1 MVNVIAFVD
10 FCGDFIRFS
19 AKYLW
24 NSLTDR
30 TIWIWKFGRQQSW
43 HHVKSNARHTKNPLK
58 MLRFI
63 VLFQSLNW
71 IEWQTLCHQNSVC
84 QVVFFCNCCEYNN
97 KYHVK
102 DVHEIAKS
110 NEHRMAK
117 ALLLRKQKNL
127 RIEKYRH
134 TIIVYIVLLSSCF
147 YSVIYVFI
155 VNYTFMRLQTVTNV
169 LVARVNHSTWERESV
184 VWYNRHK
191 KHLWWD
197 WWIRVRE

>member
-84 QVVFFCNCCEYNN
+84 QVVFFFAIVANIITNTMLKMYM
-97 KYHVK
+97 
-102 DVHEIAKS
+102 KS
-110 NEHRMAK
+110 PK
-117 ALLLRKQKNL
+117 
-127 RIEKYRH
+127 
-134 TIIVYIVLLSSCF
+134 
-147 YSVIYVFI
+147 
-155 VNYTFMRLQTVTNV
+155 VTNTEWRKRCYCV
-169 LVARVNHSTWERESV
+169 SKRIFE
-184 VWYNRHK
+184 
-191 KHLWWD
+191 
-197 WWIRVRE
+197 